1 MAKAAGL
8 TEKQIERFHALRS
21 KVETAGL
28 LRVISTRALRK
39 VISNMR
45 CGMDFGIALQDLTTG
60 WSADE
65 KQRVGF

>member
-1 MAKAAGL
+1 V
-8 TEKQIERFHALRS
+8 EK
-21 KVETAGL
+21 AGL

-39 VISNMR
+39 IISNMR
-45 CGMDFGIALQDLTTG
+45 VGMEYGAALQDLTTG